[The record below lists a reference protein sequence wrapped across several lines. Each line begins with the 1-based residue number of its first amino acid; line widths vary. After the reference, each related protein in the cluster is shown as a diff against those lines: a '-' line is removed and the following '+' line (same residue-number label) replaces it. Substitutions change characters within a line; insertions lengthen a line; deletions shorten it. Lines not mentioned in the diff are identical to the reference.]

1 MEEGQGGGAPGLY
14 SDALGNSWIE
24 LKSNLWDTWGKSI
37 TSRRKTNGQV
47 SEKGLR
53 KGLGLF
59 EKQVCIRSP
68 VSVGETWMR

>member
-1 MEEGQGGGAPGLY
+1 MEEGQGGDASGLY
-14 SDALGNSWIE
+14 SDALGNSWVE
-24 LKSNLWDTWGKSI
+24 LKSDLWGHLGEEYH
-37 TSRRKTNGQV
+37 SRRKSKGRG

-68 VSVGETWMR
+68 VSVGKTWMR